1 MLYVM
6 HRKGLAAALMT
17 AAEGVSKE
25 AGLQS
30 VYLHARAVD
39 AEAQAFYSQMGY
51 SRAGRDS
58 KFAAFRHRT
67 VQKMLLYKHL

>member
-1 MLYVM
+1 M

-39 AEAQAFYSQMGY
+39 VEAQAFYSQMGY

-58 KFAAFRHRT
+58 KLSAMWHHT
-67 VQKMLLYKHL
+67 VQKMLLFKSL